1 MLNSSDAYKVA
12 INASLRRILLRA
24 SVNIVDPDIVFET
37 PVSSGASPWSKSAQI
52 CDKNSELAPRY
63 ATLERNRWVLDGTFS
78 LIPDDPTLLT
88 GQVGHVGDVLSGDDG
103 TFPEETWVEEP
114 FSNVS
119 ILQACT
125 VFFSSDEV
133 DGVPIDFKVEV
144 IQGGTA
150 YFTKEFIGN
159 TATSVSMEGFTV
171 QNPDRI
177 RVTAT
182 KWSLPSRY
190 LRVAEII
197 PGTYETWEGANF
209 EGFSI
214 AQHGDV
220 SCMALPYGVA
230 TFTIDNSKKRFEPRK
245 KNNLFQS
252 IEERQG
258 ITFEIGVRL
267 PSGQVEYKPVG
278 TYYQKGD
285 GWRTSDNGITLQW
298 DLVDIIGLITDRTF
312 IPPETLPT
320 ALEGWVAELVSKL
333 GTNFA
338 KRYHVDPN
346 YAGVSVTANSVE
358 EVTGKKCGDILRWLC
373 QATGTWPRA
382 DAETGDLTVEPLWSE
397 GNKVTL
403 RQILHYPTMKA
414 NPDIAMLIFKLHD
427 EAGTQYVVSGT
438 SASSPDSKTIDNPFI
453 HTQEQALTAARLI
466 LSTYGGNKLET
477 VGRGDPTSE
486 IGDVDTV
493 WLDESQATT
502 GRRIYQTFTIQ
513 DGVLQNC
520 QSTLLQADG
529 SFMFQGNAVITQS
542 GTWTAPAGVTKL
554 RVIIGQGGQGGMRGQ
569 AGTVERGK
577 PQSLNVDTGEIREK
591 GTYNAS
597 YGADG
602 ADGLGGKIWFGTID
616 INEQQQFEVHIGKG
630 GAPSQ
635 TYGVAGA
642 EGEETTFGAYS
653 SVAGQIYPNGFTD
666 VASGDS
672 YGRTGVPS
680 PVAGSSDGAKG
691 GKGGAP
697 GVGEWEKA
705 SMIIEGSGR
714 KIYYSWFRVKVQP
727 GPGDYANAGGNG
739 FVAVYWD
746 KED

>member
-1 MLNSSDAYKVA
+1 MIKSTDAYKAA
-12 INASLRRILLRA
+12 IVGDSRRIYLRA
-24 SVNIVDPDIVFET
+24 AIDIIDPDIVYGEVKST
-37 PVSSGASPWSKSAQI
+37 DAAPWSKPDQVY
-52 CDKNSELAPRY
+52 DKELAFNTVY
-63 ATLERNRWVLDGTFS
+63 ATLERNRWVLDGS
-78 LIPDDPTLLT
+78 AVLIPDDPEQLP
-88 GQVGHVGDVLSGDDG
+88 GQVGYVGNTLSGDDG
-103 TFPEETWVEEP
+103 SFSSPVYVSAT

-119 ILQACT
+119 ILQSCS
-125 VFFSSDEV
+125 VYFSTLPI
-133 DGVPIDFKVEV
+133 DGVPSDFTVDI
-144 IQGGTA
+144 IQGGTS
-150 YFTKEFIGN
+150 YHTETFTGN
-159 TATSVSMEGFTV
+159 TATSVTIKNFTV
-171 QNPDRI
+171 YNPDTI
-177 RVTAT
+177 KVTIT
-182 KWSLPSRY
+182 KWSLPGR
-190 LRVAEII
+190 RVRIPEII
-197 PGTYETWEGANF
+197 PGVHEEWDSSILASFQVAQQANVNCL
-209 EGFSI
+209 S
-214 AQHGDV
+214 
-220 SCMALPYGVA
+220 LPYGVC
-230 TFTIDNSKKRFEPRK
+230 TLRMDNLDRRFEPRSK
-245 KNNLFQS
+245 TGLFQS
-252 IEERQG
+252 IEDRQS
-258 ITFEIGVRL
+258 ISVNIGVQL
-267 PSGQVEYKPVG
+267 DNGSVEYKQVG
-278 TYYQKGD
+278 VYYQYSGGWKTGD
-285 GWRTSDNGITLQW
+285 NDITMQW
-298 DLVDIIGLITDRTF
+298 SLVDIIGLIVDRDY
-312 IPPETLPT
+312 IVPETLPT
-320 ALEGWVAELVSKL
+320 TLEGWVASVVAQL
-333 GTNFA
+333 GTNFTKHYA
-338 KRYHVDPN
+338 VDTN
-346 YAGVSVTANSVE
+346 YASIAITCTSDKVQ
-358 EVTGKKCGDILRWLC
+358 GKKCGDILRWAC
-373 QATGTWPRA
+373 MATGTWPRA
-382 DAETGDLTVEPLWSE
+382 DAETGFLAVEPLWSE
-397 GNKVTL
+397 GNKLTL
-403 RQILHYPTMKA
+403 DNMVNYPVMRA
-414 NPDIAMLIFKLHD
+414 NEDIAALIFTLND
-427 EAGTQYVVSGT
+427 GNNTQYIVSGT
-438 SASSPDSKTIDNPFI
+438 SAGSPNTVTVENPFI
-453 HTQEQALTAARLI
+453 QTQEQALVAARQI

-529 SFMFQGNAVITQS
+529 SFLFQANAVITES
-542 GTWTAPAGVTKL
+542 GTWTAPAGASRL

-602 ADGLGGKIWFGTID
+602 TDGLGGKIWFGTID

-630 GAPSQ
+630 GAPSS

-653 SVAGQIYPNGFTD
+653 SAAGQIYPNGFTD

-714 KIYYSWFRVKVQP
+714 KIYYSWFRVKVKP
-727 GPGDYANAGGNG
+727 GEGDYANAGGNG